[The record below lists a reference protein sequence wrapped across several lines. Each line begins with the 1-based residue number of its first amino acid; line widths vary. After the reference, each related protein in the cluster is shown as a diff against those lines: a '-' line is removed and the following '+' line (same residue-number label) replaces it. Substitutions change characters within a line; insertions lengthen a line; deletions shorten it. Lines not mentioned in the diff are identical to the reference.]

1 MTQRLEA
8 FVVSDRAVAAVPAQ
22 DRPNRRGRL
31 RLLLLMM
38 IGLALIG
45 LSQSNLFRLT
55 EVEVSGTERLNRDR
69 VIEMARLS
77 PGLLRWGLSPA
88 RVEARLLREPWI
100 RSVQVH
106 WNWNHLLIQVEERDP
121 LSLLPYQGRWV
132 ATDETARILE
142 LVESPAGLN
151 LPVISGVATGTALR
165 GQILNHKGLQ
175 DVLYVL
181 SWMAEPLRR
190 QIAEVDVDTQGSLIL
205 YMVGGTTVQW
215 GRVPETPDRE
225 FLMDQKV
232 KNFGGAWGQVPR
244 NRLAACRMDFRVD
257 GLLSSSGCE

>member
-1 MTQRLEA
+1 
-8 FVVSDRAVAAVPAQ
+8 VSDRAVATGPAQ
-22 DRPNRRGRL
+22 DRPFRRGRL
-31 RLLLLMM
+31 RLLLVLM
-38 IGLALIG
+38 IGLAMLG
-45 LSQSNLFRLT
+45 LSQSSLFRLAD
-55 EVEVSGTERLNRDR
+55 VEVSGTRRLHRDR
-69 VIEMARLS
+69 VLEVARLS

-88 RVEARLLREPWI
+88 IVETRLLSEPWI
-100 RSVQVH
+100 KSVQVE
-106 WNWNHLLIQVEERDP
+106 WNWNHLVITLEERTP

-132 ATDETARILE
+132 ALDETARILE
-142 LVESPAGLN
+142 LVQSPAGLN

-165 GQILNHKGLQ
+165 GQILHHKGLQ

-190 QIAEVDVDTQGSLIL
+190 QIAEVDVDAAGSLVL

-215 GRVPETPDRE
+215 GLVPESRDRD
-225 FLMDQKV
+225 FLVEQKV
-232 KNFGGAWGQVPR
+232 RNFGGAWGQVPR